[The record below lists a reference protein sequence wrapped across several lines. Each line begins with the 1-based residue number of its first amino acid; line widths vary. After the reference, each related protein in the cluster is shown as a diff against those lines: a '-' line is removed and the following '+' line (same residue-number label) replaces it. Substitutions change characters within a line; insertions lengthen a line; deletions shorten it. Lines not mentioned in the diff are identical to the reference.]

1 MSTTRTHTP
10 GNATALARC
19 AAALLMMGGLGACSD
34 NESKAQTESGAAA
47 ATASALADVRAPSA
61 PPTVR
66 TDEAEAEARGDALAE
81 QIALRLQ
88 ACAYDG
94 SPITVKGET
103 LRPPADGACVDLVN
117 RIMRFTGLPQNFN
130 VVEAPVPNAAALI
143 LVDDSKTPR
152 RIIAFNRSFL
162 GMVGRATGNNP
173 WAPISIMAHEIGHH
187 LSGHTILPG
196 GSQPPIELEADK
208 FSGFVLYRMGAGLS
222 DAQHAMSALV
232 PADMRSRTHPGRAAR
247 LDAIAQGWR
256 EACEQHGG
264 SACDAGMAQ
273 AATAT
278 ANAPRPAASAP
289 PAQEAAPA
297 VAAPMPGTER
307 AAAAAPPAPPAPGGI
322 PSKFGRFVYDE
333 YGVLDADIVA
343 AVEQRLYRH
352 VEEHQVEIVTV
363 LARNTRGLSASE
375 YAWAMLRQLRVGKL
389 DVGNGAVLVVAPE
402 RGETA
407 IAMGPGVA
415 LQMSSTVN
423 ADLQRL
429 GGFLRLGW
437 PQCQK
442 RQACGNWTENLL
454 DAATHI
460 ADDTGHL
467 DWSIRFQDLGEMRAL
482 GKAELERRV
491 RSGDRYDPAQDPV
504 SRKLLRVEASVVDA
518 APPAQGQGYRI
529 NPIRAERVGPPVLLQ
544 TADGQNLLA
553 YQPANLASL
562 MSAGALQ
569 QGRRYSLVL
578 RESAID
584 LDTPEF
590 DLLSYDLVEA
600 GG

>member
-1 MSTTRTHTP
+1 MSTTRTRTS
-10 GNATALARC
+10 GNAPTLARC
-19 AAALLMMGGLGACSD
+19 AAALMMIGGLGACTGHEGS
-34 NESKAQTESGAAA
+34 AQAESGAAG
-47 ATASALADVRAPSA
+47 TPDSALADARVPSA
-61 PPTVR
+61 PPVVR
-66 TDEAEAEARGDALAE
+66 TDEAEAQGDALAE

-103 LRPPADGACVDLVN
+103 LSPPSDGACVDLVN

-162 GMVGRATGNNP
+162 GMVGRATGDNP

-187 LSGHTILPG
+187 LSGHTIMPG

-208 FSGFVLYRMGAGLS
+208 FSGFVLYRMGASLS

-256 EACEQHGG
+256 EACDQHGG
-264 SACDAGMAQ
+264 SACDAGMAH

-278 ANAPRPAASAP
+278 ANAPRPAASVP
-289 PAQEAAPA
+289 PEHDATPA
-297 VAAPMPGTER
+297 IDSPMPATAT
-307 AAAAAPPAPPAPGGI
+307 AAVVAPPAPPAPGGT

-343 AVEQRLYRH
+343 TVEQRLYRH

-363 LARNTRGLSASE
+363 LARDTRGLSASE
-375 YAWAMLRQLRVGKL
+375 YAEAMLRQLRVGKL

-415 LQMSSTVN
+415 LQMQGVIEG
-423 ADLQRL
+423 DLQRL
-429 GGFLRLGW
+429 QSFLQISW
-437 PQCQK
+437 PYCEK
-442 RQACGNWTENLL
+442 RGACGSGTELL
-454 DAATHI
+454 LEAATHI
-460 ADDTGHL
+460 ADDTRL
-467 DWSIRFQDLGEMRAL
+467 VDWRIRHFDLGDMLSAADTHLRT
-482 GKAELERRV
+482 R
-491 RSGDRYDPAQDPV
+491 DPDAPVDVANDPTWQ
-504 SRKLLRVEASVVDA
+504 KLLQTEVEVLDTAL
-518 APPAQGQGYRI
+518 PAEGEGYYTS
-529 NPIRAERVGPPVLLQ
+529 PGKGTPVLLR
-544 TADGQNLLA
+544 TADGRRLIAQA
-553 YQPANLASL
+553 PSSLASL
-562 MSAGALQ
+562 MPSGPLR
-569 QGRRYSLVL
+569 QGQHYSMVM
-578 RESAID
+578 RASS
-584 LDTPEF
+584 LDMPTPLF
-590 DLLSYDLVEA
+590 DLLSYVEVER
-600 GG
+600 

>member
-1 MSTTRTHTP
+1 MSTNRPHTP
-10 GNATALARC
+10 AKATALARC
-19 AAALLMMGGLGACSD
+19 AAALLMMSGLGACTG
-34 NESKAQTESGAAA
+34 NEGEALAESGAA
-47 ATASALADVRAPSA
+47 TSTDSALADARAPSA
-61 PPTVR
+61 PPVVR
-66 TDEAEAEARGDALAE
+66 TDEAEAETRGDALAE

-162 GMVGRATGNNP
+162 GMVGRATGDNP

-264 SACDAGMAQ
+264 SACEAGMAQ

-278 ANAPRPAASAP
+278 ANAPRPAASVP
-289 PAQEAAPA
+289 PEHDAAPA
-297 VAAPMPGTER
+297 VASPMPAT
-307 AAAAAPPAPPAPGGI
+307 AAVVAPPAPPAPGGI

-352 VEEHQVEIVTV
+352 VEEYQVEIVTV
-363 LARNTRGLSASE
+363 LARDTRGLSASE
-375 YAWAMLRQLRVGKL
+375 YAEAMLRQLRVGKL

-415 LQMSSTVN
+415 LQMQGVIEG
-423 ADLQRL
+423 DLQRL
-429 GGFLRLGW
+429 QSFLQISW
-437 PQCQK
+437 PYCEK
-442 RQACGNWTENLL
+442 RGACGSGTELL
-454 DAATHI
+454 LEAATHI
-460 ADDTGHL
+460 ADDTRL
-467 DWSIRFQDLGEMRAL
+467 VDWRIRHFDLGDMLSAADTHLRT
-482 GKAELERRV
+482 R
-491 RSGDRYDPAQDPV
+491 DPDAPVDVANDPTWQ
-504 SRKLLRVEASVVDA
+504 KLLQTEVEVLDTAL
-518 APPAQGQGYRI
+518 PAEGEGYYTS
-529 NPIRAERVGPPVLLQ
+529 PDKGTPVLLR
-544 TADGQNLLA
+544 TTDGRRLIAQA
-553 YQPANLASL
+553 PSSLASL
-562 MSAGALQ
+562 MPSGPLR
-569 QGRRYSLVL
+569 QGQHYSMVM
-578 RESAID
+578 RASS
-584 LDTPEF
+584 LDMPTPLF
-590 DLLSYDLVEA
+590 DLLSYVEVER
-600 GG
+600 

>member
-1 MSTTRTHTP
+1 MTTTETCTP
-10 GNATALARC
+10 GSAVALTRR
-19 AAALLMMGGLGACSD
+19 AAALLMLGCLGACTGREGSAQA
-34 NESKAQTESGAAA
+34 ESAPAAPD
-47 ATASALADVRAPSA
+47 SALADARVPSA
-61 PPTVR
+61 PPDVR
-66 TDEAEAEARGDALAE
+66 GDEGEAEAHGDALAE

-94 SPITVKGET
+94 STITVNGES
-103 LRPPADGACVDLVN
+103 LSPPSDGACVDLVN

-162 GMVGRATGNNP
+162 GMVGRATGDNP

-208 FSGFVLYRMGAGLS
+208 FSGFVLYRMGASLS

-232 PADMRSRTHPGRAAR
+232 PADVRSRTHPGRAAR

-256 EACEQHGG
+256 EACEQHAG

-273 AATAT
+273 T
-278 ANAPRPAASAP
+278 AASTSSAARIADVPPQHDAP
-289 PAQEAAPA
+289 PAVAAPA
-297 VAAPMPGTER
+297 VAA
-307 AAAAAPPAPPAPGGI
+307 APPAPGGT

-333 YGVLDADIVA
+333 YGLLDADIVA

-363 LARNTRGLSASE
+363 LTRDTRGLSANE
-375 YAWAMLRQLRVGKL
+375 YADAMLRQLRVGKL

-415 LQMSSTVN
+415 LQMQGVIEG
-423 ADLQRL
+423 DLQRL
-429 GGFLRLGW
+429 QSFLQISW
-437 PQCQK
+437 PYCEK
-442 RQACGNWTENLL
+442 RGACGSGTELL
-454 DAATHI
+454 LEAATHI
-460 ADDTGHL
+460 ADDTRLVDWRIRHFDLRDMLSAADTHL
-467 DWSIRFQDLGEMRAL
+467 RTR
-482 GKAELERRV
+482 
-491 RSGDRYDPAQDPV
+491 DPDAPVDVANDPTWQ
-504 SRKLLRVEASVVDA
+504 KLLQTEVEVLDTAL
-518 APPAQGQGYRI
+518 PAEGEGYYTS
-529 NPIRAERVGPPVLLQ
+529 PDKGTPVLLR
-544 TADGQNLLA
+544 TTDGRRLIAQA
-553 YQPANLASL
+553 PSSLASL
-562 MSAGALQ
+562 MPSGPLR
-569 QGRRYSLVL
+569 QGQRYSMVM
-578 RESAID
+578 RASS
-584 LDTPEF
+584 LDMSTPLF
-590 DLLSYDLVEA
+590 DLLSYVEVDR
-600 GG
+600 